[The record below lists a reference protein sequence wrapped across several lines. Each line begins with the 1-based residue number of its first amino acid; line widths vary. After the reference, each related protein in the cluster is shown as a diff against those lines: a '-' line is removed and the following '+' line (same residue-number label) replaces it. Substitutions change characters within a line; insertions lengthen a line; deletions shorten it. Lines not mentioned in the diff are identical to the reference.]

1 MQRNSAFNR
10 GSFSGHSYISSHCEL
25 VNSPDFCDS
34 PAVSDAILGSKGDRC
49 DGRGR
54 GVDLQ
59 APPIVA

>member
-1 MQRNSAFNR
+1 MNVIQPLIR
-10 GSFSGHSYISSHCEL
+10 GHLVCVHTSHLIPKL